1 MFRHGSSDL
10 VNGITSIKPPAN
22 AYDPNGPKAPG
33 KPSAADGFQDP
44 KGGENWVPNPN
55 PGRGGSWGWED
66 ADGNVWC
73 PTGQGGRAH
82 GDPHWDIQGPGGKY
96 GNMYP
101 GGKYRPGKLVSDLY
115 QYPSPRRSANTN
127 SGRFALC

>member
-1 MFRHGSSDL
+1 MAVVARRAACGKARQSGGFR
-10 VNGITSIKPPAN
+10 T
-22 AYDPNGPKAPG
+22 YDPNGPKAPG

-55 PGRGGSWGWED
+55 PGRGGSAWGWED

-96 GNMYP
+96 GNMNP
-101 GGKYRPGKLVSDLY
+101 VGNTGPEIS
-115 QYPSPRRSANTN
+115 QRS
-127 SGRFALC
+127 L